1 MSPCLRPGT
10 DTLHTRS
17 PPGPRTPDPPG
28 HGTGPE
34 HHVIS
39 LTMPDLTHLRLV
51 AAEAAAAAGGAIVA
65 LVTEAAPACC
75 QGPGQGQLV
84 TSDDVMSCYP

>member
-1 MSPCLRPGT
+1 
-10 DTLHTRS
+10 
-17 PPGPRTPDPPG
+17 
-28 HGTGPE
+28 
-34 HHVIS
+34 
-39 LTMPDLTHLRLV
+39 MPDLTHLRLV